1 MGYTGV
7 STVLSAAKLARHRE
21 AFVQTLGVETIHDLV
36 ELRAQDL
43 GQIGLESAFPK
54 LQHELERILG
64 ASATRPSAR
73 VENKFQQRRRRLIVI
88 RPIPYL
94 HP

>member
-43 GQIGLESAFPK
+43 GQMARSLE
-54 LQHELERILG
+54 HV
-64 ASATRPSAR
+64 ASSVR
-73 VENKFQQRRRRLIVI
+73 EGQ
-88 RPIPYL
+88 
-94 HP
+94 